1 MFWYSTIGNEIFNNT
16 KYFTDFWLFEGN
28 KSERMRDLSWKPG
41 ADNSKA
47 ILPFLIIKMV
57 IREITQV
64 RIMLRMDHSYV

>member
-16 KYFTDFWLFEGN
+16 KYFTDFGCLRAI
-28 KSERMRDLSWKPG
+28 SPERMRDLSWKPG
-41 ADNSKA
+41 LITVKLSC
-47 ILPFLIIKMV
+47 PFLIIKMV